1 MALYIMTISIPE
13 LAFTEWC
20 RWEKRNSIDGANNPG
35 VYVLAITNEELEG
48 KRVQLSQVCYVGM
61 SNSKKGLKGRWGQFA
76 QAVKGK
82 SGLHSGGDT
91 IFKDL
96 GSYEDWNSQLFVA
109 ACPVACNVGASTPE
123 DLRKMGI
130 VAYLEYE
137 AFAQFVEYNPML
149 TRPKYNKK

>member
-1 MALYIMTISIPE
+1 MNISIPE
-13 LAFTEWC
+13 LAFTKWC
-20 RWEKRNSIDGANNPG
+20 PWEKRNSIDGASYPG
-35 VYVLAITNEELEG
+35 VYALAISIEELER
-48 KRVQLSQVCYVGM
+48 KSVQFSDVCYIGM

-96 GSYEDWNSQLFVA
+96 GSYEDWNRQLFVA
-109 ACPVACNVGASTPE
+109 ACPVECNVGASSPE
-123 DLRKMGI
+123 DLRKMGF
-130 VAYLEYE
+130 VVYLEYE

-149 TRPKYNKK
+149 ARPKYNKK

>member
-1 MALYIMTISIPE
+1 MNESIPE
-13 LAFTEWC
+13 LTFTLWY

-35 VYVLAITNEELEG
+35 VYVLAITDEDLEG
-48 KRVQLSQVCYVGM
+48 QRVQLSQVCYVGM

-76 QAVKGK
+76 RAVKGK

-91 IFKDL
+91 IFNDI
-96 GSYEDWNSQLFVA
+96 GSYEDWNRQLFVA
-109 ACPVACNVGASTPE
+109 ACPVVCNVGSSSPE

-137 AFAQFVEYNPML
+137 ALAQFVEGNSKCS
-149 TRPKYNKK
+149 RPKYNKK